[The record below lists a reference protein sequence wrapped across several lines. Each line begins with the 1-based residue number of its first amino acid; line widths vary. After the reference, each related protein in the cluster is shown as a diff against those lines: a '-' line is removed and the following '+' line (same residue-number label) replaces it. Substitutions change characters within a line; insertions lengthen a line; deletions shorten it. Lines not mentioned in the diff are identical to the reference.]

1 MPKAFSTSQPTKYA
15 GSQFEEE
22 FHKLVLQI
30 WNSEVMPEEWN
41 TAVICPL
48 HKKGDVLDCQNYR
61 GISLLNT
68 AYKIFANVLFG
79 KLKPFVEPRLGEYQC
94 GFRPGRSTI
103 DQIFSLRQIL
113 EKTLEF
119 NADTSALAVESAYL
133 ALEASSL
140 EAGLQVNAD
149 KTKFLRVSRD
159 LQTWVLSKK
168 DENRLLVFE
177 RKILRRIFGAV
188 RENEIWR
195 TRYNHEL
202 INAIDRAI

>member
-1 MPKAFSTSQPTKYA
+1 
-15 GSQFEEE
+15 
-22 FHKLVLQI
+22 
-30 WNSEVMPEEWN
+30 
-41 TAVICPL
+41 CPL

-119 NADTSALAVESAYL
+119 NADTYHLFIDFKAAYD
-133 ALEASSL
+133 
-140 EAGLQVNAD
+140 NI
-149 KTKFLRVSRD
+149 SRD
-159 LQTWVLSKK
+159 FLYQ
-168 DENRLLVFE
+168 
-177 RKILRRIFGAV
+177 AMH
-188 RENEIWR
+188 EIGVPPK
-195 TRYNHEL
+195 L
-202 INAIDRAI
+202 